1 MRTVSKPKP
10 VYTEGGG
17 RGVRVGP
24 EAMLRRSVL
33 SCLLWEK
40 AFYEDGVPIVERIK
54 ALVPMVDP
62 EICASL
68 AIEARHEQKLRHVP
82 LAIALEMVEH
92 VEHKAHVSSVLEAIV
107 DRPDEAVEFLSL
119 YWNQQSNRKDK
130 RKGRAVAAQVK
141 RGLARAL
148 VKFDAYQIAKWQLR
162 DKAIKLRDVFNLVC
176 PVPKDR
182 HMQAVYSDLRANALP
197 APDTWEK
204 KRSQGS
210 SARATFT
217 DLINRNKLG
226 GMAMLKNLR
235 QMQEGDTSEDVIRKG
250 LAQANFAKVLPFRF
264 ITAAIHAPDF
274 EPELEEAMLRSL
286 RSLPKFGGKTI
297 ILVDVSASMYGRP
310 LSGGPTAHDHRVVNC
325 PPASFMGRAE
335 RTHSGRSVQ
344 YPKWHEWFGYR
355 APVTDYSWIGSEM
368 DRAHVGVSLAMIL
381 REQCEQVA
389 VYATGGDDRVQKH
402 STVKLPPRRGF
413 ALGDAI
419 YGQCVP
425 LGGGGI
431 FLNQAMRFIQVKE
444 RTADR
449 IVVITDEQDCAKY
462 ANDKATK
469 APAFGRYN
477 YLINVAPEKHGIGY
491 GQWTHIDGWS
501 ERIISFVSELEDAGL
516 LGMNKVG

>member
-1 MRTVSKPKP
+1 MRTVRKPKP
-10 VYTEGGG
+10 VYTRGGG
-17 RGVRVGP
+17 RAVRVGA
-24 EAMLRRSVL
+24 EAQLRRSVL

-54 ALVPMVDP
+54 ALVPKVDP
-62 EICASL
+62 EVCASL

-92 VEHKAHVSSVLEAIV
+92 EAHKAHVAEVLEAIIG
-107 DRPDEAVEFLSL
+107 RPDEAVEFLSL
-119 YWNQQSNRKDK
+119 YWNQKTDRKDA
-130 RKGRAVAAQVK
+130 RAVAAQVK

-162 DKAIKLRDVFNLVC
+162 DKAIKLRDVFNIVC
-176 PVPKDR
+176 PKPTDR
-182 HMQAVYSDLRANALP
+182 HMQAVYRDLRANALP

-204 KRSQGS
+204 KRSGGS

-226 GMAMLKNLR
+226 GMAMIKNLR
-235 QMQEGDTSEDVIRKG
+235 QMQEGGTSEDVIRKG
-250 LAQANFAKVLPFRF
+250 LAQANYAKVLPFRF

-286 RSLPKFGGKTI
+286 RSMPKFGGKTVI
-297 ILVDVSASMYGRP
+297 VVDVSASMYGRA
-310 LSGGPTAHDHRVVNC
+310 LSGGPTAAAHRVVHC
-325 PPASFMGRAE
+325 PPSSFMGRVE
-335 RTHSGRSVQ
+335 RTHGGRSPK

-355 APVTDYSWIGSEM
+355 TPATDYSWVGSEM
-368 DRAHVGVSLAMIL
+368 DRAHVAVSLAMIL
-381 REQCEQVA
+381 REQCEHVS
-389 VYATGGDDRVQKH
+389 VYATGGDDRVREHATTK
-402 STVKLPPRRGF
+402 VPPRRGF

-431 FLNQAMRFIQVKE
+431 FLNQTMRFIQGKE

-449 IVVITDEQDCAKY
+449 VIVITDEQDCANR
-462 ANDKATK
+462 AEDKASK
-469 APAFGRYN
+469 APTFGRYN
-477 YLINVAPEKHGIGY
+477 YMVNVAPEQHGIGY

-501 ERIISFVSELEDAGL
+501 EQIVSFVAELEDAGL